1 MAQEFTV
8 LDIPCGCGGAAL
20 GIKQA
25 GFNIVFSLDI
35 SEVAAKTYEHNGLGK
50 VIVEDIDKI
59 SNEIIPIVD
68 FAWFSFPCQPFSHIN
83 AKKSKEDDWRTTYLY
98 NVLQLVSLSK
108 PKIFIFENVPP
119 VIKFKDYRKLKLL
132 LQQLGYRLKEQIL
145 NAADFGL
152 PQKRK
157 RLFMVGTIDSLNYQF
172 PEPTHTEN
180 FGQTTLKGEL
190 LSKWI
195 PVKTILENIPDSQ
208 EAVIKCLNFTE
219 RHGPREYSINEPL
232 ITLTTQNNLELQ
244 FLSEKAL
251 EGINRRLQ
259 QNKENNYGFGCYP
272 INLGEPTDTLTTRY
286 GSLGTDQLLYYSEDR
301 VRKLTIR
308 ECARLQGFPDSFEF
322 PFGSK
327 TDKYR
332 LIGNA
337 VPVNVAFA
345 LAKSAIFCL
354 QGAEQKA

>member
-1 MAQEFTV
+1 MTREFTA
-8 LDIPCGCGGAAL
+8 LDVPCGCGGAAL

-25 GFNIVFSLDI
+25 SFKLIFSLDI
-35 SEVAAKTYEHNGLGK
+35 SEVAAKTYEYNGLGK

-68 FAWFSFPCQPFSHIN
+68 LAWFSFPCQPFSHIN
-83 AKKSKEDDWRTTYLY
+83 ARKSKEDDWRTTYLY

-119 VIKFKDYRKLKLL
+119 VINFKDYRKLKLL

-157 RLFMVGTIDSLNYQF
+157 RLFLVGTIDSLNYQF
-172 PEPTHTEN
+172 PESTHTKD
-180 FGQTTLKGEL
+180 FGQKTLNGEL
-190 LSKWI
+190 LPKWV
-195 PVKTILENIPDSQ
+195 PVREILEDVPNNQ
-208 EAVIKCLNFTE
+208 EAFIKYLNFPN
-219 RHGPREYSINEPL
+219 RNGPKEYSIDEPI
-232 ITLTTQNNLELQ
+232 ITLTTQNHFELY

-259 QNKENNYGFGCYP
+259 QNKERNVGFGCYP
-272 INLGEPTDTLTTRY
+272 INLDDPTDTLRACY
-286 GSLGTDQLLYYSEDR
+286 GNFGTDQLLYYSEDKA
-301 VRKLTIR
+301 RKLTIR

-327 TDKYR
+327 SDKYR

-345 LAKSAIFCL
+345 LAESAMSCL
-354 QGAEQKA
+354 KGVEQKV